1 MTEMVKYLRA
11 QGCRVLRLY
20 PAILAFT
27 AVLTVTLAALFVGV
41 LGNNDAQES
50 KQKIPIGLV
59 GDISD
64 SYLGIGVFAVQN
76 FDTSKYYLELIELS
90 EADAQERLNT
100 GELMGYIRIPDGF
113 VQSLID
119 GENKKIRYVAGN
131 SPATL
136 GPILMEEIAQIIS
149 DMIMESQ
156 SGIYGFMDVADT
168 VEIDRSRYNAL
179 VEEINV
185 EYIRQIFDRESA
197 YEVHLIGVSDGLPFA
212 QYYFCAF
219 FLLLLMLCGT
229 VCAHLLVKTDLAL
242 PRLLYCSGHTSA
254 GQIAAEYLPY
264 AGMMWFNALLLFGG
278 VGLILPASGMTLL
291 PQMVTLGDWLGLG
304 VRLLPAV
311 LLITAMQ
318 VFFYE
323 LTSTVISG
331 VLLQVLATVSL
342 AYVSGFL
349 YPLSS
354 LPQVVQT
361 LAGALPTGVA
371 FDYVAGAITG
381 EGGALWAVLLYTVA
395 LLCATLLVRLWRLRG
410 AADE

>member
-1 MTEMVKYLRA
+1 MTEFIKYLRA
-11 QGCRVLRLY
+11 QGRRMLRLY

-27 AVLTVTLAALFVGV
+27 AVLALALATLLVGL

-76 FDTSKYYLELIELS
+76 FDTSKYYLEFIEMS
-90 EADAQERLNT
+90 ESDAQQKMSN
-100 GELMGYIRIPDGF
+100 GELTGYIRIPDGF
-113 VQSLID
+113 VQSLIS
-119 GENKKIRYVAGN
+119 GENKKICYVAGN

-136 GPILMEEIAQIIS
+136 GPILMEEIALVVSDLII
-149 DMIMESQ
+149 EAQ
-156 SGIYGFMDVADT
+156 CGIYGFMDTADT
-168 VEIDRSRYNAL
+168 VEIDRSQYNAL

-185 EYIRQIFDRESA
+185 EYIRQIFSREST
-197 YEVHLIGVSDGLPFA
+197 YEVNLIGVSAGLPFT

-219 FLLLLMLCGT
+219 FLLLLMLCGV
-229 VCAHLLVKTDLAL
+229 VCVNLLIKTNLAL
-242 PRLLYCSGHTSA
+242 PRLLYCSGHTLT
-254 GQIAAEYLPY
+254 GQVAAEYLPY
-264 AGMMWFNALLLFGG
+264 AGMLWINTLLLFFGM
-278 VGLILPASGMTLL
+278 GLILPASGLALL
-291 PQMVTLGDWLGLG
+291 PDMVSLDDWLGLG
-304 VRLLPAV
+304 LRLAPAV

-331 VLLQVLATVSL
+331 VLLQVLSTVSL
-342 AYVSGFL
+342 AYASGFL

-354 LPQVVQT
+354 LPQVMQT
-361 LAGALPTGVA
+361 IAGWLPTGVA

-381 EGGALWAVLLYTVA
+381 DGGALWATLLYTLA
-395 LLCATLLVRLWRLRG
+395 LLGATLLVRMWRLRG

>member
-1 MTEMVKYLRA
+1 MTEFVKYLRA
-11 QGCRVLRLY
+11 QGRRVLKLY

-27 AVLTVTLAALFVGV
+27 AVLAIALATLLVGV
-41 LGNNDAQES
+41 LGDNDAQES
-50 KQKIPIGLV
+50 KQKIRLGLV

-76 FDTSKYYLELIELS
+76 FDTSKYYLEFIEMS
-90 EADAQERLNT
+90 EADAQAQLDA

-113 VQSLID
+113 VQSLVD
-119 GENKKIRYVAGN
+119 GENKKVCFVVGN
-131 SPATL
+131 SPASL
-136 GPILMEEIAQIIS
+136 GPILMQEIAQIVS

-168 VEIDRSRYNAL
+168 VEIDRSRYNDL
-179 VEEINV
+179 VDEINV

-197 YEVHLIGVSDGLPFA
+197 YEVHLIGVSAGLPFTE
-212 QYYFCAF
+212 YYFCAF
-219 FLLLLMLCGT
+219 FLLMLMLCGT
-229 VCAHLLVKTDLAL
+229 VCVHLLVKTDLAL
-242 PRLLYCSGHTSA
+242 PRLLYCSGHTLT

-264 AGMMWFNALLLFGG
+264 AGMMWLNTLLLFFG
-278 VGLILPASGMTLL
+278 VGLILPASGLTLL
-291 PQMVTLGDWLGLG
+291 PDMTALGDWLGLG
-304 VRLLPAV
+304 GRLLPAV

-331 VLLQVLATVSL
+331 VLLQVLTTVSL

-354 LPQVVQT
+354 LPQAMQT
-361 LAGALPTGVA
+361 LAGLLPTGVA

-381 EGGALWAVLLYTVA
+381 EGGALWATLLYTLA
-395 LLCATLLVRLWRLRG
+395 LLFVTLLVRLWRLRG
-410 AADE
+410 VADE